1 MEKVL
6 SACWEKEIWYTKSV
20 LPTEKKKEK
29 YIIFDGI
36 WYETSNPMV
45 HNVAWDEEQLSR
57 V

>member
-6 SACWEKEIWYTKSV
+6 SAYWEKEIWYTESV
-20 LPTEKKKEK
+20 LPTEKKKKK